1 MLKYYDTAIVFQE
14 IPDEISLAINITNCP
29 HRCVNCHSAYLRED
43 IGTELT
49 FEEVSK
55 LIKAHSDITCVLFMG
70 GDANHLDIFYLTNFI
85 HNAFDLKVAI
95 YSGDDNLDSLLLG
108 CLDYYKYGSYQEDKG
123 PLNKKTTNQK
133 LLKIRDNAVD
143 DITYKLQK
151 ENL

>member
-1 MLKYYDTAIVFQE
+1 MLKYFDTAIVFQE
-14 IPDEISLAINITNCP
+14 IPDEISLATNITNCP
-29 HRCVNCHSAYLRED
+29 HRCKNCHSAYLRED

-49 FEEVSK
+49 FEEVAD
-55 LIKAHSDITCVLFMG
+55 LIKKHPDVTCVLFMG
-70 GDANHLDIFYLTNFI
+70 GDSCHLDLFYLTNFI
-85 HNAFDLKVAI
+85 HNAFDLKVAV
-95 YSGDDNLDSLLLG
+95 YSGDDTLDSLLLG

-133 LLKIRDNAVD
+133 LLKIKDNEVR

>member
-1 MLKYYDTAIVFQE
+1 MLKYFDTAIVFQE

-29 HRCVNCHSAYLRED
+29 HRCKNCHSAYLRED

-49 FEEVSK
+49 FEEVAD
-55 LIKAHSDITCVLFMG
+55 LIKKHPDVTCVLFMG
-70 GDANHLDIFYLTNFI
+70 GDSCHLDLFYLTNFI
-85 HNAFDLKVAI
+85 HNAFDLKVAV
-95 YSGDDNLDSLLLG
+95 YSGDDTLDSLLLG

-123 PLNKKTTNQK
+123 PWNKKTTNQK
-133 LLKIRDNAVD
+133 LLKIKDNEVR